1 MFNPAVTSVGSRWS
15 LLGGWLLL
23 KEHAKLSKICGTASS
38 FVDATGYK
46 FKQEENALIGLQSYL
61 QNSVLVGICLFGKF
75 VSERNIS
82 IFLKSII
89 SNSFPL
95 NYFGDTIPTTTTMGN
110 EFPRSVFCIS
120 FKQKQGTLNKSIK
133 KVYITLQ

>member
-1 MFNPAVTSVGSRWS
+1 MTSIGSRWS

-23 KEHAKLSKICGTASS
+23 KEYAKLSKICVTASS
-38 FVDATGYK
+38 FVDATG
-46 FKQEENALIGLQSYL
+46 
-61 QNSVLVGICLFGKF
+61 

-110 EFPRSVFCIS
+110 EFQRSVFCIS
-120 FKQKQGTLNKSIK
+120 FKQKQGTLKKSFK
-133 KVYITLQ
+133 KI